1 MKNTFLILL
10 LFSLV
15 GVKCRHSE
23 AGRICYELD
32 EATVNLVLL
41 DAKTGLNYFGGIGVN
56 KVLPNEINMYEEGF
70 KPFLLKKSVNSA
82 GYPWNT
88 RYINDG
94 YVSNTIIIP
103 YVELGGFT
111 RDSVG
116 KQVNR
121 TYYLKIKQDIDT
133 IKINYFMTDNCTM
146 KVLNMDIY
154 YNGYLSYSDNG
165 NNNNNSPQINVY
177 KK

>member
-1 MKNTFLILL
+1 MKNILLIAL
-10 LFSLV
+10 LFSLL
-15 GVKCRHSE
+15 GVRCRHSE
-23 AGRICYELD
+23 EGRRCYELD

-41 DAKTGLNYFGGIGVN
+41 DAKTGLNYFGGIGTN
-56 KVLPNEINMYEEGF
+56 RVLPNEINMYEEGF
-70 KPFLLKKSVNSA
+70 QPFLLAKSANFA

-94 YVSNTIIIP
+94 YVSNTILIP
-103 YVELGGFT
+103 YVERIGFT
-111 RDSVG
+111 KDSVA

-133 IKINYFMTDNCTM
+133 IKINYFMTDDCTM
-146 KVLNMDIY
+146 RLLNMDIY
-154 YNGYLSYSDNG
+154 YNERLCYSDNG
-165 NNNNNSPQINVY
+165 SNNNNSPQINVY